1 MSDTLDLAV
10 ASKRSTQQ
18 TYTSEEI
25 SDRLDEVGKLID
37 RTKTLYEQYFMGI
50 QKVAP
55 MQLHRDCERKIRE
68 LTQLN
73 IRNTALRFRFATIT
87 QKFGS
92 YNTYW
97 RRIMR
102 QIEQGKYIRDVARV
116 GRKAQRQGKNVP
128 DEILASMP
136 KRMRDKILRD
146 RAKLEK
152 RADKKAAAAAA
163 DAAQVHSAAAPR
175 SKPAPNTPHQIE
187 DSLLGDFDLD
197 SMFSS
202 ITNDAVAAVEKIEN
216 KSAAASAD
224 TLPSSSQ
231 RSAAPPPVPRAAREP
246 RPRPTPA
253 RPTPAKPTPAKPKSR
268 PRPRPAPAPA
278 PRAAP
283 PPGMNEKQTK
293 DLYNRYVQARKLV
306 GEPTDKLSYQKLVR
320 TLNKQAP
327 RIMKQHNAKGV
338 DFNVVI
344 KGDKVVL
351 KAKPKK

>member
-10 ASKRSTQQ
+10 ASKRSTHEG
-18 TYTSEEI
+18 YTSAEV

-50 QKVAP
+50 QKTAP

-68 LTQLN
+68 LTQLH

-116 GRKAQRQGKNVP
+116 SRKAKRQGKDVP

-136 KRMRDKILRD
+136 RRMREKILRD
-146 RAKLEK
+146 RKKLEK
-152 RADKKAAAAAA
+152 RQAKK
-163 DAAQVHSAAAPR
+163 SAAGKPAEIHSKPPPR
-175 SKPAPNTPHQIE
+175 PAPNSPHKID

-197 SMFSS
+197 TMFSS
-202 ITNDAVAAVEKIEN
+202 ITDDAVKAVEGVEKR
-216 KSAAASAD
+216 SAAASAD
-224 TLPSSSQ
+224 TVPSSSQ
-231 RSAAPPPVPRAAREP
+231 RGSKPPPVPRAKP
-246 RPRPTPA
+246 KPKA
-253 RPTPAKPTPAKPKSR
+253 RPAARKPAARPAKPP
-268 PRPRPAPAPA
+268 
-278 PRAAP
+278 AAP

-293 DLYNRYVQARKLV
+293 DLYKRYVQAQKLV
-306 GEPTDKLSYQKLVR
+306 GASTDKLSYQKLVR

-327 RIMKQHNAKGV
+327 RIMKQHKAKGV